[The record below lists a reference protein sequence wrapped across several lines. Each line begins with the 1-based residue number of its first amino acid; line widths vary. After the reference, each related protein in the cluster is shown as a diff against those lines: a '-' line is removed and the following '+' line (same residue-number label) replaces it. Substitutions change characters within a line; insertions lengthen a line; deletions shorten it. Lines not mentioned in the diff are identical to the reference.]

1 MKFIILLLLFFR
13 ISSVHATP
21 ASFLPTGFKSWFWPS
36 SIVVGNWLYLHGG
49 EIHYNDNGVMTF
61 RPNSQTFA
69 IDLSKSW
76 STSTVEA
83 IASNHAEEFK
93 PSRRPEIYHDTIHNV
108 VYSYGGAYFSANF
121 KDDHVVY
128 EANVTPE
135 VWGFTPPESGNSIS
149 DSFPLTSSVEYALT
163 TSSDKKHYSF
173 GGTITYRVDADG
185 GEGVPVQM
193 VMEDFVTYDYA
204 TQTYS
209 NVSRTTPHSLAGE
222 AQFIPQ
228 YGEEGVLL
236 LFGGKNPM
244 DRGVASLDVADL
256 GSIQVYDI
264 YTDTFYTQAATNA
277 PTGRYSFCSVGA
289 SNANNSSYEIFIY
302 GGDVGSSNSA
312 AVATLSKVYIL
323 TLPAFHWLE
332 VPTSASTWRNNHK
345 CQKIGEKSISQHNQ
359 RQMLSVGGDQHPS
372 GVDWSSYVDSWNSAM
387 KIFDLTTLTWSDSYN
402 PSAKAYTRPDMINRF
417 YSSNSAFPST
427 WGDAALNSI
436 FNKSTTVTTP
446 KTTSIPTPTPTPEK
460 ATGSKT
466 NVGAIAGGVVGG
478 VVAVAL
484 VGVLLWWF
492 CWRKRKAI
500 NKSEGLAA
508 TDYQGNEGYQNVK
521 EVGDGGSEREEVELS
536 VEKDMPQ
543 RELPTEDTHRPELD
557 AIEHQHKY
565 RMPEPQKLS
574 NGER

>member
-1 MKFIILLLLFFR
+1 M
-13 ISSVHATP
+13 
-21 ASFLPTGFKSWFWPS
+21 
-36 SIVVGNWLYLHGG
+36 
-49 EIHYNDNGVMTF
+49 
-61 RPNSQTFA
+61 
-69 IDLSKSW
+69 
-76 STSTVEA
+76 
-83 IASNHAEEFK
+83 
-93 PSRRPEIYHDTIHNV
+93 
-108 VYSYGGAYFSANF
+108 
-121 KDDHVVY
+121 
-128 EANVTPE
+128 
-135 VWGFTPPESGNSIS
+135 
-149 DSFPLTSSVEYALT
+149 
-163 TSSDKKHYSF
+163 
-173 GGTITYRVDADG
+173 
-185 GEGVPVQM
+185 
-193 VMEDFVTYDYA
+193 
-204 TQTYS
+204 
-209 NVSRTTPHSLAGE
+209 
-222 AQFIPQ
+222 
-228 YGEEGVLL
+228 
-236 LFGGKNPM
+236 
-244 DRGVASLDVADL
+244 
-256 GSIQVYDI
+256 
-264 YTDTFYTQAATNA
+264 
-277 PTGRYSFCSVGA
+277 
-289 SNANNSSYEIFIY
+289 
-302 GGDVGSSNSA
+302 GSSNSA

-359 RQMLSVGGDQHPS
+359 RLMLSVGGDQHPS

-508 TDYQGNEGYQNVK
+508 TDCQGNEGYQNVK

-536 VEKDMPQ
+536 VGKDMPQ